1 MMRPVPRI
9 LCVDS
14 SVRRL
19 HGLQSALEKAGFE
32 VWTARGASDAV
43 CLASGL
49 RFDVVA
55 VDHASTRT
63 RAELWDCLAELHPR
77 LPILVHSGVSRMS
90 TLCRHSQVVSSGAS
104 HDPEVVLALLLLLL
118 GDHFS
123 SPAHSPELAA
133 A

>member
-1 MMRPVPRI
+1 MTCPVPRI

-14 SVRRL
+14 SARRL
-19 HGLQSALEKAGFE
+19 HELKGALEKAGYE
-32 VWTARGASDAV
+32 VWTAGGASDAV

-55 VDHASTRT
+55 VDHASTRA
-63 RAELWDCLAELHPR
+63 RAELWDCLADLHPE
-77 LPILVHSGVSRMS
+77 LPILVHSGMSRMS
-90 TLCRHSQVVSSGAS
+90 TLCRYSQVVSSGTS

-118 GDHFS
+118 GNHYS